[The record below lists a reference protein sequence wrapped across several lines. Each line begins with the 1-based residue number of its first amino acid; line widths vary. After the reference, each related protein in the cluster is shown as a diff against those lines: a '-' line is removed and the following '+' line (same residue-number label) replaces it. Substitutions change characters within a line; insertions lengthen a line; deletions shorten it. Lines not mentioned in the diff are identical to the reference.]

1 MKKKFY
7 FLLALMLGCV
17 GLMCAQ
23 AYAAPQVGKIYYMK
37 GKRSQ
42 KYLKASGTSL
52 TLSAEKTTDCL
63 FYVDTDNKIKAYLT
77 SNYINCSG
85 KNLSATTSDAGVFTA
100 GTDGAYYYK
109 NNGYYIYGG
118 ANTSATNI
126 DRGTSY
132 GNDAGYQ
139 WYFEEYTPPTV
150 NQTIVDGQTYFIRSV
165 TRNGHIY
172 AYAGTGTTLG
182 RSTENQGTDAY
193 RWTATKVSDGVYSFQ
208 NVGDNAKYF
217 GFKAT
222 TASAKSLTIAASEKR
237 AECFTIWSSSDSRF
251 LVGNVNVGTAW
262 NQAQT
267 QYNTTEV
274 WSTDF
279 QFVNVS
285 DYVLVTY
292 NYKEGETLV
301 GTKTQ
306 LLKKGDKYQAPYLQ
320 GYLLTSVVSGTTGNA
335 DYETYEVPVTSA
347 LADVRAVIGDGTI
360 GGGGCGIYWIGLD
373 IPATDVNGNTVEEV
387 PLYNIHLMSQTGN
400 GYNQSY
406 MVVSNSSNLSAGSVV
421 AVSQNNPAAASSSA
435 AYLCY
440 NFNKEKLAPGRY
452 YLFFVADKNAPTV
465 KQTYRTVLCSA
476 TKNYAPQLC
485 NSNNAIKTNWHPNIK
500 VNVANIQQAM
510 STVYGEK
517 WVTIDFVRDAGYSW
531 KISGTAAGATPSNLA
546 NDSEIGT
553 NRQWCFVGT
562 PESFKIY
569 SRAAGEALA
578 LTTNTASIAD
588 GTQVSLTAAESAC
601 RWQAFASG
609 AGYEI
614 TRVGEKTMT
623 LNSHGGKGQQIK
635 YYNKGDNGAV
645 WTINLLKTLTVKQSV
660 PGVEGTYSWNGQT
673 KTGSTVT
680 FQSTS
685 YVNNAPLTC
694 STVPGYDVSLPATT
708 WNGASDKQV
717 TVTLTPTFF
726 TTQADYDANNNNVH
740 WVRIT
745 NANET
750 NFSPE
755 AVTPGEVPSV
765 NTIDLANE
773 AQLWCFV
780 GDKTNGFKI
789 YNKAHPG
796 YVLQADNANPGDG
809 ANTTLVQASSAN
821 ASQSTWV
828 LGENYLSE
836 ANKPGYTIL
845 IKGKTSFGLNKY
857 KGKLR
862 FWNATGAGSHW
873 TIYEVG
879 GELTINV
886 NVTGNVLP
894 INSKV
899 GAISVSYNGQTTTT
913 RLNLGE
919 LTAAGQLTQLKVRT
933 PKGTAITIADGNPK
947 FAGYDFAGIDYDGQT
962 NQQSITINNVPVDG
976 TTATV
981 NYTATAYQNLFYT
994 KDAEHPYRIPA
1005 IVKTKDGTLIAASDY
1020 RYCGGD
1026 VGNGRV
1032 DIVVRRSSDNGATW
1046 SDQIT
1051 VAQGWRNATEKPAG
1065 NDAITET
1072 PYGFG
1077 DATLVADDQSGAVL
1091 LGYVGAPSNATCWT
1105 DRPDYFFQQS
1115 LDNGQTWGEKFSVMS
1130 QIKAKANATGNYTMK
1145 NFFVGSGKIV
1155 MSRKY
1160 KKQGAQY
1167 KRIYCVLWGYG
1178 QHGTEDLTRT
1188 NWVVYSDDFG
1198 KTWDILGGTYA
1209 AKGSCDEPK
1218 CEELPDGN
1226 IVLSS
1231 RESGCRWFNTF
1242 TYSDKENGT
1251 GTWGTAIKSNSVSEG
1266 LSFGGNAT
1274 NGEIQVLRVL
1284 AQEGTEVHNI
1294 VLQSIPTAG
1303 SRSNV
1308 SIYYKNL
1315 DDPSS
1320 YSTPEAFSKG
1330 WTLGKVVAPY
1340 GSAYST
1346 MCVQAD
1352 GKIAFFYED
1361 GKSGAGYDM
1370 VYVPLTI
1377 AELTNNTYSEIVLP
1391 VQETEGSTNEAIK
1404 LEGDVVST
1412 TDVTEM
1418 ITSETTSID
1427 LSEANIKGRV
1437 TAAQIQQQVATAT
1450 DNDNALIIVSET
1462 TDDEGATNVIKKN
1475 NEAGTAYT
1483 CQNLHLTD
1491 NGTFT
1496 SPVSFTAATANYN
1509 RTVAANANDFGTICL
1524 PFSAVSDENIQFYQL
1539 TSSTGNAFVFTPI
1552 DEAEANT
1559 PVLYKRLNKEN
1570 VTVNRTSVA
1579 VVPVQGEMAA
1589 AGTNYK
1595 MVGVFQ
1601 PTSVVDAETTAAI
1614 EGFAKVVDPNCY
1626 YIKQGQF
1633 FSLNQ
1638 RMNLK
1643 PFRAYITPTNE
1654 GTMQVPLM
1662 NINIEDNVHTDIQ
1675 IIEGADK
1682 TVTIVYDLAGRRLQ
1696 KPEKGLNIVNGQK
1709 IILKK

>member
-1 MKKKFY
+1 
-7 FLLALMLGCV
+7 MLGCV

-23 AYAAPQVGKIYYMK
+23 SYVEPQVGKIYYMK
-37 GKRSQ
+37 GKLSE

-52 TLSAEKTTDCL
+52 TLSAEKTPDCL
-63 FYVDTDNKIKAYLT
+63 FYVDTGNKIKAYQT
-77 SNYINCSG
+77 SNYINCQG
-85 KNLSATTSDAGVFTA
+85 KNLSTTSYAGEFSA
-100 GTDGAYYYK
+100 GTGGAYYYK

-118 ANTSATNI
+118 ANTSATAI
-126 DRGTSY
+126 DRGT
-132 GNDAGYQ
+132 NANLEGYQ
-139 WYFEEYTPPTV
+139 WYFEEYTPP
-150 NQTIVDGQTYFIRSV
+150 
-165 TRNGHIY
+165 
-172 AYAGTGTTLG
+172 
-182 RSTENQGTDAY
+182 
-193 RWTATKVSDGVYSFQ
+193 
-208 NVGDNAKYF
+208 
-217 GFKAT
+217 
-222 TASAKSLTIAASEKR
+222 
-237 AECFTIWSSSDSRF
+237 
-251 LVGNVNVGTAW
+251 
-262 NQAQT
+262 
-267 QYNTTEV
+267 
-274 WSTDF
+274 
-279 QFVNVS
+279 
-285 DYVLVTY
+285 
-292 NYKEGETLV
+292 
-301 GTKTQ
+301 
-306 LLKKGDKYQAPYLQ
+306 
-320 GYLLTSVVSGTTGNA
+320 
-335 DYETYEVPVTSA
+335 
-347 LADVRAVIGDGTI
+347 LADVRAVIGDGTT

-373 IPATDVNGNTVEEV
+373 IPSTDVNGNTVEQV
-387 PLYNIHLMSQTGN
+387 PLYNIHLMSITGDK
-400 GYNQSY
+400 YNQSY
-406 MVVSNSSNLSAGSVV
+406 MVVSNSSTLTAGSVV
-421 AVSQNNPAAASSSA
+421 AVSQNNPAASGSA

-440 NFNKEKLAPGRY
+440 NFNKEKLTPGRY
-452 YLFFVADKNAPTV
+452 YLFFVADRNVPATN
-465 KQTYRTVLCSA
+465 RSHRIVLCSA
-476 TKNYAPQLC
+476 NKAYAPHLL
-485 NSNNAIKTNWHPNIK
+485 NTLNAEKTNWHPNIK
-500 VNVANIQQAM
+500 VNVASIQQAM
-510 STVYGEK
+510 STFYGEK

-531 KISGTAAGATPSNLA
+531 KISGTVAGATPSNLT

-569 SRAAGEALA
+569 SRAAGETLA
-578 LTTNTASIAD
+578 LTTNTASIGD
-588 GTQVSLTAAESAC
+588 GTQVSLTATESAC

-614 TRVGEKTMT
+614 TRVGEKNMT
-623 LNSHGGKGQQIK
+623 LNSHGGKGKQIK

-694 STVPGYDVSLPATT
+694 STVPGYDFSLPETT

-796 YVLQADNANPGDG
+796 YVLQAASANPENGTT
-809 ANTTLVQASSAN
+809 TTLVQASSAI

-828 LGENYLSE
+828 LGENYLSA

-845 IKGKTSFGLNKY
+845 LKGKTGYGLNKHT
-857 KGKLR
+857 GFWR
-862 FWNATGAGSHW
+862 FYNASDAGSRW

-976 TTATV
+976 ATATV

-1005 IVKTKDGTLIAASDY
+1005 IVKTQDGTLIAASDY

-1051 VAQGWRNATEKPAG
+1051 VAQGWRNATEKPDG

-1115 LDNGQTWGEKFSVMS
+1115 LDNGQTWGAKFSVMS
-1130 QIKAKANATGNYTMK
+1130 QIKNKVNATGYTLT

-1178 QHGTEDLTRT
+1178 QHGTESLTRT

-1242 TYSDKENGT
+1242 TYTDKENGT
-1251 GTWGTAIKSNSVSEG
+1251 GTWSTAKASNRVEGG

-1303 SRSNV
+1303 NRSNV
-1308 SIYYKNL
+1308 SIYYKNI
-1315 DDPSS
+1315 DAPSA
-1320 YSTPEAFSKG
+1320 YSSPEEFSKG

-1361 GKSGAGYDM
+1361 AKSDAAYDM

-1427 LSEANIKGRV
+1427 LSEANIKGSV

-1450 DNDNALIIVSET
+1450 GNDNALIIVSET

-1475 NEAGTAYT
+1475 DEAGTAYT
-1483 CQNLHLTD
+1483 CQNLQLTD

-1509 RTVAANANDFGTICL
+1509 RTVAAEANDFGTICL

-1570 VTVNRTSVA
+1570 VTVNRTSVE

-1589 AGTNYK
+1589 AGTSYK

-1601 PTSVVDAETTAAI
+1601 PTSVVSEEGIAAVD
-1614 EGFAKVVDPNCY
+1614 GYAKIVDPNCY

-1633 FSLNQ
+1633 FSLNE

-1643 PFRAYITPTNE
+1643 PFRAYITPTN
-1654 GTMQVPLM
+1654 GGMMQVPLM

>member
-23 AYAAPQVGKIYYMK
+23 SYVEPQVGKIYYMK
-37 GKRSQ
+37 GKLSE

-52 TLSAEKTTDCL
+52 TLSAEKTPDCL
-63 FYVDTDNKIKAYLT
+63 FYVDTGNKIKAYQT
-77 SNYINCSG
+77 SNYINCQG
-85 KNLSATTSDAGVFTA
+85 KNLSTTSYAGEFSA
-100 GTDGAYYYK
+100 GTGGAYYYK

-118 ANTSATNI
+118 ANTSATAI
-126 DRGTSY
+126 DRGT
-132 GNDAGYQ
+132 NANLEGYQ
-139 WYFEEYTPPTV
+139 WYFEEYTPP
-150 NQTIVDGQTYFIRSV
+150 
-165 TRNGHIY
+165 
-172 AYAGTGTTLG
+172 
-182 RSTENQGTDAY
+182 
-193 RWTATKVSDGVYSFQ
+193 
-208 NVGDNAKYF
+208 
-217 GFKAT
+217 
-222 TASAKSLTIAASEKR
+222 
-237 AECFTIWSSSDSRF
+237 
-251 LVGNVNVGTAW
+251 
-262 NQAQT
+262 
-267 QYNTTEV
+267 
-274 WSTDF
+274 
-279 QFVNVS
+279 
-285 DYVLVTY
+285 
-292 NYKEGETLV
+292 
-301 GTKTQ
+301 
-306 LLKKGDKYQAPYLQ
+306 
-320 GYLLTSVVSGTTGNA
+320 
-335 DYETYEVPVTSA
+335 
-347 LADVRAVIGDGTI
+347 LADVRVVIGDGTT

-373 IPATDVNGNTVEEV
+373 IPSTDVNGNTVEQV
-387 PLYNIHLMSQTGN
+387 PLYNIHLMSITGDK
-400 GYNQSY
+400 YNQSY
-406 MVVSNSSNLSAGSVV
+406 MVVSNSSTLTAGSVV
-421 AVSQNNPAAASSSA
+421 AVSQNNPAASGSA

-440 NFNKEKLAPGRY
+440 NFNKEKLTPGRY
-452 YLFFVADKNAPTV
+452 YLFFVADRNVPATN
-465 KQTYRTVLCSA
+465 RSHRIVLCSA
-476 TKNYAPQLC
+476 NKNYAPHLY
-485 NSNNAIKTNWHPNIK
+485 NTANAEKTNWYPNIK
-500 VNVANIQQAM
+500 VNVASIQQAM

-569 SRAAGEALA
+569 SRAAGETLA
-578 LTTNTASIAD
+578 LTTNTASIGD
-588 GTQVSLTAAESAC
+588 GTQVSLTATESAC

-614 TRVGEKTMT
+614 TRVGEKNMT
-623 LNSHGGKGQQIK
+623 LNSHGGKGKQIK
-635 YYNKGDNGAV
+635 YYNKGDGGAV

-745 NANET
+745 HVNET
-750 NFSPE
+750 NYSPE
-755 AVTPGEVPSV
+755 AATPGQEPPV

-796 YVLQADNANPGDG
+796 YVLQAASAEPSNGTK
-809 ANTTLVQASSAN
+809 TTLVQATEAI
-821 ASQSTWV
+821 AGQSTWV
-828 LGENYLSE
+828 LGENYLSA
-836 ANKPGYTIL
+836 ANKPGYTIRL
-845 IKGKTSFGLNKY
+845 KGKTGYGLNKHSGY
-857 KGKLR
+857 WK
-862 FWNATGAGSHW
+862 FYTASDAGSRW
-873 TIYEVG
+873 TMYEVG

-976 TTATV
+976 ATATV

-1005 IVKTKDGTLIAASDY
+1005 IVKTQDGTLIAASDY

-1046 SDQIT
+1046 SDQET
-1051 VAQGWRNATEKPAG
+1051 VAQGWRNTTEKPDG

-1091 LGYVGAPSNATCWT
+1091 LGYVGAPSSATCWT
-1105 DRPDYFFQQS
+1105 DKPDYFFQQS
-1115 LDNGQTWGEKFSVMS
+1115 LDNGQKWGEKFSVMS
-1130 QIKAKANATGNYTMK
+1130 QLKNKVNATGYTLT

-1178 QHGTEDLTRT
+1178 QLSGEGMTRT

-1231 RESGCRWFNTF
+1231 RDGGCRWFNTF
-1242 TYSDKENGT
+1242 TYTDKENGT
-1251 GTWGTAIKSNSVSEG
+1251 GNWGTAIKSNSVSEG

-1284 AQEGTEVHNI
+1284 GQEGTEVHNI

-1308 SIYYKNL
+1308 SIYYKNI

-1320 YSTPEAFSKG
+1320 YSSPEAFSKG

-1361 GKSGAGYDM
+1361 AKSDAAYDM

-1391 VQETEGSTNEAIK
+1391 VQETAGSTNEAVK

-1418 ITSETTSID
+1418 VTSETTSID
-1427 LSEANIKGRV
+1427 LSEANIKGSV
-1437 TAAQIQQQVATAT
+1437 TAAQIQAQVATAT
-1450 DNDNALIIVSET
+1450 GNNNALIIVSET

-1475 NEAGTAYT
+1475 DEAGTAYT
-1483 CQNLHLTD
+1483 CQNLQLSD

-1496 SPVSFTAATANYN
+1496 PPVSFTAATANYN
-1509 RTVAANANDFGTICL
+1509 RTVAAEANDFGTICL

-1539 TSSTGNAFVFTPI
+1539 TSSTGKAFVFTPI

-1570 VTVNRTSVA
+1570 VTISRTEVA

-1643 PFRAYITPTNE
+1643 PFRAYITPTN
-1654 GTMQVPLM
+1654 GGMMQVPLM

-1682 TVTIVYDLAGRRLQ
+1682 TVTIVYDLAGRCLQ

>member
-23 AYAAPQVGKIYYMK
+23 SYVEPQVGKIYYMK

-42 KYLKASGTSL
+42 KYLKAIGTSL

-63 FYVDTDNKIKAYLT
+63 FYVDTGNKIKAYQT
-77 SNYINCSG
+77 SNYINCQG
-85 KNLSATTSDAGVFTA
+85 KNLSTTSYAGEFSA
-100 GTDGAYYYK
+100 GTGGAYYYK

-118 ANTSATNI
+118 ANTSATAI
-126 DRGTSY
+126 DRGT
-132 GNDAGYQ
+132 NADLEGYQ
-139 WYFEEYTPPTV
+139 WYFEEYTPP
-150 NQTIVDGQTYFIRSV
+150 
-165 TRNGHIY
+165 
-172 AYAGTGTTLG
+172 
-182 RSTENQGTDAY
+182 
-193 RWTATKVSDGVYSFQ
+193 
-208 NVGDNAKYF
+208 
-217 GFKAT
+217 
-222 TASAKSLTIAASEKR
+222 
-237 AECFTIWSSSDSRF
+237 
-251 LVGNVNVGTAW
+251 
-262 NQAQT
+262 
-267 QYNTTEV
+267 
-274 WSTDF
+274 
-279 QFVNVS
+279 
-285 DYVLVTY
+285 
-292 NYKEGETLV
+292 
-301 GTKTQ
+301 
-306 LLKKGDKYQAPYLQ
+306 
-320 GYLLTSVVSGTTGNA
+320 
-335 DYETYEVPVTSA
+335 
-347 LADVRAVIGDGTI
+347 LADVRAVIGDGTT

-373 IPATDVNGNTVEEV
+373 IPSTDVNGNTVEEV

-406 MVVSNSSNLSAGSVV
+406 MVVSNSSTLTAGSVV
-421 AVSQNNPAAASSSA
+421 AVSQNNPAASGSA

-440 NFNKEKLAPGRY
+440 NFNKEKLTPGRY
-452 YLFFVADKNAPTV
+452 YLFFVADRNVPATN
-465 KQTYRTVLCSA
+465 RSHRIVLCSA
-476 TKNYAPQLC
+476 NKAYAPHLL
-485 NSNNAIKTNWHPNIK
+485 NTLNAEKTNWHPNIK
-500 VNVANIQQAM
+500 VNVASIQQAM
-510 STVYGEK
+510 STFYGEK

-531 KISGTAAGATPSNLA
+531 KISGTVAGATPSNLT

-569 SRAAGEALA
+569 SRAAGETLA
-578 LTTNTASIAD
+578 LTTNTASIGD
-588 GTQVSLTAAESAC
+588 GTQVSLTATESAC

-614 TRVGEKTMT
+614 TRVGEKNMT
-623 LNSHGGKGQQIK
+623 LNSHGGKGKQIK
-635 YYNKGDNGAV
+635 YYNKGDGGAV
-645 WTINLLKTLTVKQSV
+645 WTINLLKTLTVKQTV

-694 STVPGYDVSLPATT
+694 STVPGYDFSLPETT

-717 TVTLTPTFF
+717 IVTLTPTFF

-845 IKGKTSFGLNKY
+845 IKGKTNFSLNKY
-857 KGKLR
+857 DGKLR

-976 TTATV
+976 AT
-981 NYTATAYQNLFYT
+981 
-994 KDAEHPYRIPA
+994 
-1005 IVKTKDGTLIAASDY
+1005 
-1020 RYCGGD
+1020 
-1026 VGNGRV
+1026 
-1032 DIVVRRSSDNGATW
+1032 
-1046 SDQIT
+1046 
-1051 VAQGWRNATEKPAG
+1051 ATEKPAG

-1091 LGYVGAPSNATCWT
+1091 LGYVGAPSSATCWT

-1115 LDNGQTWGEKFSVMS
+1115 LDNGQTWGEKFSVMN
-1130 QIKAKANATGNYTMK
+1130 QIKEKANATGNYTMK

-1178 QHGTEDLTRT
+1178 QHGTESLTRT

-1242 TYSDKENGT
+1242 TYTDKENGT
-1251 GTWGTAIKSNSVSEG
+1251 GTWSTAKASNTVTGG

-1284 AQEGTEVHNI
+1284 GQEGTEVHNI

-1303 SRSNV
+1303 NRSNV
-1308 SIYYKNL
+1308 SIYYKNI

-1320 YSTPEAFSKG
+1320 YSSPEAFSKG

-1340 GSAYST
+1340 SSAYST

-1391 VQETEGSTNEAIK
+1391 VQETAGSTNEAVK

-1427 LSEANIKGRV
+1427 LSEANIKGSV

-1450 DNDNALIIVSET
+1450 GNNNALIIVSET

-1475 NEAGTAYT
+1475 DEAGTAYT
-1483 CQNLHLTD
+1483 CQNLQLTD

-1509 RTVAANANDFGTICL
+1509 RTVAASANDFGTICL
-1524 PFSAVSDENIQFYQL
+1524 PFSAVSDENIQFYKL

-1570 VTVNRTSVA
+1570 VTVNRTSVE

-1643 PFRAYITPTNE
+1643 PFRAYITPTN
-1654 GTMQVPLM
+1654 GGMMQVPLM

-1696 KPEKGLNIVNGQK
+1696 KSEKGLNIVNGQK

>member
-23 AYAAPQVGKIYYMK
+23 SYVEPQVGKIYYMK
-37 GKRSQ
+37 GKLSE

-52 TLSAEKTTDCL
+52 TLSAEKTPDCL
-63 FYVDTDNKIKAYLT
+63 FYVDTGNKIKAYQT
-77 SNYINCSG
+77 SNYINCQG
-85 KNLSATTSDAGVFTA
+85 KNLSTTSYAGEFSA
-100 GTDGAYYYK
+100 GTGGAYYYK

-118 ANTSATNI
+118 ANTSATAI
-126 DRGTSY
+126 DRGT
-132 GNDAGYQ
+132 NANLEGYQ
-139 WYFEEYTPPTV
+139 WYFEEYTPP
-150 NQTIVDGQTYFIRSV
+150 
-165 TRNGHIY
+165 
-172 AYAGTGTTLG
+172 
-182 RSTENQGTDAY
+182 
-193 RWTATKVSDGVYSFQ
+193 
-208 NVGDNAKYF
+208 
-217 GFKAT
+217 
-222 TASAKSLTIAASEKR
+222 
-237 AECFTIWSSSDSRF
+237 
-251 LVGNVNVGTAW
+251 
-262 NQAQT
+262 
-267 QYNTTEV
+267 
-274 WSTDF
+274 
-279 QFVNVS
+279 
-285 DYVLVTY
+285 
-292 NYKEGETLV
+292 
-301 GTKTQ
+301 
-306 LLKKGDKYQAPYLQ
+306 
-320 GYLLTSVVSGTTGNA
+320 
-335 DYETYEVPVTSA
+335 
-347 LADVRAVIGDGTI
+347 LADVRAVIGDGTT

-373 IPATDVNGNTVEEV
+373 IPSTDVNGNTVEQV
-387 PLYNIHLMSQTGN
+387 PLYNIHLMSITGDK
-400 GYNQSY
+400 YNQSY
-406 MVVSNSSNLSAGSVV
+406 MVVSNSSTLTAGSVV
-421 AVSQNNPAAASSSA
+421 AVSQNNPAASGSA

-440 NFNKEKLAPGRY
+440 NFNKEKLTPGRY
-452 YLFFVADKNAPTV
+452 YLFFVADRNVPATN
-465 KQTYRTVLCSA
+465 RSHRIVLCSA
-476 TKNYAPQLC
+476 NKAYAPHLL
-485 NSNNAIKTNWHPNIK
+485 NTLNAEKTNWHPNIK
-500 VNVANIQQAM
+500 VNVASIQQAM
-510 STVYGEK
+510 STFYGEK

-531 KISGTAAGATPSNLA
+531 KISGTVAGATPSNLT

-569 SRAAGEALA
+569 SRAAGETLA
-578 LTTNTASIAD
+578 LTTNSASIGD

-614 TRVGEKTMT
+614 TRVGEKNMT
-623 LNSHGGKGQQIK
+623 LNSHGGKGKQIK
-635 YYNKGDNGAV
+635 YYNKGDGGAV

-694 STVPGYDVSLPATT
+694 STVPGYDVSLPETT

-717 TVTLTPTFF
+717 IVTLTPTFF

-845 IKGKTSFGLNKY
+845 IKGKTNFSLNKY
-857 KGKLR
+857 DGKLR

-976 TTATV
+976 ATATV

-1105 DRPDYFFQQS
+1105 NRPDYFFQQS

-1130 QIKAKANATGNYTMK
+1130 QIKEKANATGNYTMT

-1178 QHGTEDLTRT
+1178 QHGTESLTRT

-1198 KTWDILGGTYA
+1198 KTWDILGRTYA

-1218 CEELPDGN
+1218 CEELPNGN

-1251 GTWGTAIKSNSVSEG
+1251 GTWGNAIKSNSVSEG
-1266 LSFGGNAT
+1266 LSFGGNTT

-1284 AQEGTEVHNI
+1284 GQEGTEVHNI

-1303 SRSNV
+1303 NRSNV
-1308 SIYYKNL
+1308 SIYYKNI

-1340 GSAYST
+1340 SSAYST

-1427 LSEANIKGRV
+1427 LSEANIKGSV
-1437 TAAQIQQQVATAT
+1437 TAAQIQAQVATAT
-1450 DNDNALIIVSET
+1450 GNQNALIIVSET
-1462 TDDEGATNVIKKN
+1462 TDDEGATNVIKKSN
-1475 NEAGTAYT
+1475 AGTAYT
-1483 CQNLHLTD
+1483 CQNLQLSD

-1496 SPVSFTAATANYN
+1496 PPVSFTAATANYN
-1509 RTVAANANDFGTICL
+1509 RTVAAEANDFGTICL
-1524 PFSAVSDENIQFYQL
+1524 PFSAVSDENIQFYEL

-1552 DEAEANT
+1552 SEAEANT

-1570 VTVNRTSVA
+1570 VTVNRTSVE

-1601 PTSVVDAETTAAI
+1601 PTSVVSEEGIAALD
-1614 EGFAKVVDPNCY
+1614 GYAKIVDPNCY

-1633 FSLNQ
+1633 FSLNE

-1643 PFRAYITPTNE
+1643 PFRAYITPTN
-1654 GTMQVPLM
+1654 GGMMQVPLM

-1682 TVTIVYDLAGRRLQ
+1682 TVTIVYDLAGHRLQ
-1696 KPEKGLNIVNGQK
+1696 KPENGLNIVNGQK

>member
-52 TLSAEKTTDCL
+52 SLSAEKTTDCL

-85 KNLSATTSDAGVFTA
+85 KNLSATSYAGEITA
-100 GTDGAYYYK
+100 GADGAYYYK
-109 NNGYYIYGG
+109 NNDYYIYGG

-126 DRGTSY
+126 DRGESY

-172 AYAGTGTTLG
+172 AYAGSGTTLG
-182 RSTENQGTDAY
+182 RSTENQGTNVY

-217 GFKAT
+217 GFKVT
-222 TASAKSLTIAASEKR
+222 TNSAKSLTIAASEKR

-262 NQAQT
+262 NQADK
-267 QYNTTEV
+267 QYGTTDV

-279 QFVNVS
+279 QFVNVA

-306 LLKKGDKYQAPYLQ
+306 LLKKGDKYEAPYLQ
-320 GYLLTSVVSGTTGNA
+320 GYFLTSVVSGTTGNA

-360 GGGGCGIYWIGLD
+360 GGGQCGIYWIGLD
-373 IPATDVNGNTVEEV
+373 IPSTDVNGNTVEQV
-387 PLYNIHLMSQTGN
+387 PLYNIHLMSITGN
-400 GYNQSY
+400 GYIDPSY
-406 MVVSNSSNLSAGSVV
+406 MVVSNSSTLSAGSVV
-421 AVSQNNPAAASSSA
+421 AVSQNNPAASTSA

-452 YLFFVADKNAPTV
+452 YLFFVADRTV
-465 KQTYRTVLCSA
+465 PATNRSHRIVLCSA
-476 TKNYAPQLC
+476 NKDYAPHLY
-485 NSNNAIKTNWHPNIK
+485 NSANAEQTNWYPNIK
-500 VNVANIQQAM
+500 VNVASIQQAM

-517 WVTIDFVRDAGYSW
+517 WVTIDFVRNAGYSW

-569 SRAAGEALA
+569 SRAAGETLA
-578 LTTNTASIAD
+578 LTTNSTTIGN

-614 TRVGEKTMT
+614 TRVGETSMT
-623 LNSHGGKGQQIK
+623 LNSHGGVGKQIK
-635 YYNKGDNGAV
+635 YFDKGDGGAV

-845 IKGKTSFGLNKY
+845 IKGKTNFGLNKY
-857 KGKLR
+857 YGKLR

-879 GELTINV
+879 GELTINI

-919 LTAAGQLTQLKVRT
+919 LTTAGQLTQLKVRT

-947 FAGYDFAGIDYDGQT
+947 FAGYDFAGIDYAGQT
-962 NQQSITINNVPVDG
+962 NQQTVTITNIPVDG

-981 NYTATAYQNLFYT
+981 NYTASAYQNLFYT

-1020 RYCGGD
+1020 RYCGAD

-1046 SDQIT
+1046 SDQET
-1051 VAQGWRNATEKPAG
+1051 VAQGWRNATEKPDG

-1115 LDNGQTWGEKFSVMS
+1115 LDNGQTWGAKFSVIS
-1130 QIKAKANATGNYTMK
+1130 QIKNKVNATGYTMT

-1178 QHGTEDLTRT
+1178 QLSGEGMTRS

-1218 CEELPDGN
+1218 CEELPNGN

-1284 AQEGTEVHNI
+1284 GQEGTEVHNI

-1320 YSTPEAFSKG
+1320 YSSPEAFSKG
-1330 WTLGKVVAPY
+1330 WTLGKDVAPY
-1340 GSAYST
+1340 SSAYST

-1418 ITSETTSID
+1418 ITNETTSID
-1427 LSEANIKGRV
+1427 LSEANIKGSV

-1450 DNDNALIIVSET
+1450 GNNNALIIVSET

-1475 NEAGTAYT
+1475 DEAGTAYT

-1509 RTVAANANDFGTICL
+1509 RTVAAEANDFGTICL

-1539 TSSTGNAFVFTPI
+1539 TSSNGNAFVFTPI

-1570 VTVNRTSVA
+1570 VTVNRTSVE

-1589 AGTNYK
+1589 AGNSYK

-1601 PTSVVDAETTAAI
+1601 PTSVVSEEGIAAVD
-1614 EGFAKVVDPNCY
+1614 GFAKIVDPNCY

-1633 FSLNQ
+1633 FSLNE

-1643 PFRAYITPTNE
+1643 PFRAYITPTNQ
-1654 GTMQVPLM
+1654 GMMQVPLM

>member
-23 AYAAPQVGKIYYMK
+23 SYVEPQVGKIYYMK
-37 GKRSQ
+37 GKLSE

-52 TLSAEKTTDCL
+52 TLSAEKTPDCL
-63 FYVDTDNKIKAYLT
+63 FYVDTGNKIKAYQT
-77 SNYINCSG
+77 SNYINCQG
-85 KNLSATTSDAGVFTA
+85 KNLSTTSYAGEFSA
-100 GTDGAYYYK
+100 GTGGAYYYK

-118 ANTSATNI
+118 ANTSATAI
-126 DRGTSY
+126 DRGT
-132 GNDAGYQ
+132 NANLEGYQ
-139 WYFEEYTPPTV
+139 WYFEEYTPP
-150 NQTIVDGQTYFIRSV
+150 
-165 TRNGHIY
+165 
-172 AYAGTGTTLG
+172 
-182 RSTENQGTDAY
+182 
-193 RWTATKVSDGVYSFQ
+193 
-208 NVGDNAKYF
+208 
-217 GFKAT
+217 
-222 TASAKSLTIAASEKR
+222 
-237 AECFTIWSSSDSRF
+237 
-251 LVGNVNVGTAW
+251 
-262 NQAQT
+262 
-267 QYNTTEV
+267 
-274 WSTDF
+274 
-279 QFVNVS
+279 
-285 DYVLVTY
+285 
-292 NYKEGETLV
+292 
-301 GTKTQ
+301 
-306 LLKKGDKYQAPYLQ
+306 
-320 GYLLTSVVSGTTGNA
+320 
-335 DYETYEVPVTSA
+335 
-347 LADVRAVIGDGTI
+347 LADVRAVIGDGTT

-373 IPATDVNGNTVEEV
+373 IPSTDVNGNTVEQV
-387 PLYNIHLMSQTGN
+387 PLYNIHLMSITGDK
-400 GYNQSY
+400 YNQSY
-406 MVVSNSSNLSAGSVV
+406 MVVSNSSTLTAGSVV
-421 AVSQNNPAAASSSA
+421 AVSQNNPAASGSA

-440 NFNKEKLAPGRY
+440 NFNKEKLTPGRY
-452 YLFFVADKNAPTV
+452 YLFFVADRNVPATN
-465 KQTYRTVLCSA
+465 RSHRIVLCSA
-476 TKNYAPQLC
+476 NKAYAPHLL
-485 NSNNAIKTNWHPNIK
+485 NTLNAEKTNWHPNIK
-500 VNVANIQQAM
+500 VNVASIQQAM
-510 STVYGEK
+510 STFYGEK

-531 KISGTAAGATPSNLA
+531 KISGTVAGATPSNLT

-569 SRAAGEALA
+569 SRAAGETLA
-578 LTTNTASIAD
+578 LTTNTASIGD
-588 GTQVSLTAAESAC
+588 GTQVSLTATESAC

-614 TRVGEKTMT
+614 TRVGEKNMT
-623 LNSHGGKGQQIK
+623 LNSHGGKGKQIK
-635 YYNKGDNGAV
+635 YYNKGDGGAV

-726 TTQADYDANNNNVH
+726 TTQTDYDANNNNVH

-745 NANET
+745 HVNET
-750 NFSPE
+750 NYSPE
-755 AVTPGEVPSV
+755 AATPGQEPPV
-765 NTIDLANE
+765 NTINIANE

-789 YNKAHPG
+789 YNKANPG
-796 YVLQADNANPGDG
+796 YVLQAASAEPSNGTT
-809 ANTTLVQASSAN
+809 TTLVLATEAI

-828 LGENYLSE
+828 LGENYLSA

-845 IKGKTSFGLNKY
+845 LKGKTGYGLNKHSGY
-857 KGKLR
+857 WK
-862 FWNATGAGSHW
+862 FYNASDAGSRW
-873 TIYEVG
+873 TMYEVG
-879 GELTINV
+879 GELIINV

-1046 SDQIT
+1046 SAQET

-1115 LDNGQTWGEKFSVMS
+1115 LDNGQTWGAKFSVMS
-1130 QIKAKANATGNYTMK
+1130 QIKNKVNATGYTMT

-1178 QHGTEDLTRT
+1178 QLSGEGMTRS

-1218 CEELPDGN
+1218 CEELPNGN

-1251 GTWGTAIKSNSVSEG
+1251 GAWSTAKASNTVTGG

-1303 SRSNV
+1303 NRSNV
-1308 SIYYKNL
+1308 SIYYKNI

-1320 YSTPEAFSKG
+1320 YSSPEAFSKG

-1361 GKSGAGYDM
+1361 AKSDAGYDM

-1391 VQETEGSTNEAIK
+1391 VQETAGSTNEAVK

-1418 ITSETTSID
+1418 VTSETTSID
-1427 LSEANIKGRV
+1427 LSEANIKGSV
-1437 TAAQIQQQVATAT
+1437 TAAQIQAQVATAT
-1450 DNDNALIIVSET
+1450 GNQNALIIVSET

-1475 NEAGTAYT
+1475 DEAGTAYT
-1483 CQNLHLTD
+1483 CQNLQLSD

-1496 SPVSFTAATANYN
+1496 PPVSFTAATANYN
-1509 RTVAANANDFGTICL
+1509 RTVAAEANDFGTICL

-1539 TSSTGNAFVFTPI
+1539 TSSTGKAFVFTPI

-1570 VTVNRTSVA
+1570 VTISRTEVA

-1643 PFRAYITPTNE
+1643 PFRAYITPTN
-1654 GTMQVPLM
+1654 GGMMQVPLM

-1682 TVTIVYDLAGRRLQ
+1682 TVTIVYDLAGRCLQ

>member
-23 AYAAPQVGKIYYMK
+23 SYVEPQVGKIYYMK
-37 GKRSQ
+37 GKLSE

-52 TLSAEKTTDCL
+52 TLSAEKTPDCL
-63 FYVDTDNKIKAYLT
+63 FYVDTGNKIKAYQT
-77 SNYINCSG
+77 SNYINCQG
-85 KNLSATTSDAGVFTA
+85 KNLSTTSYAGEFSA
-100 GTDGAYYYK
+100 GTGGAYYYK

-118 ANTSATNI
+118 ANTSATAI
-126 DRGTSY
+126 DRGT
-132 GNDAGYQ
+132 NANLEGYQ
-139 WYFEEYTPPTV
+139 WYFEEYTPP
-150 NQTIVDGQTYFIRSV
+150 
-165 TRNGHIY
+165 
-172 AYAGTGTTLG
+172 
-182 RSTENQGTDAY
+182 
-193 RWTATKVSDGVYSFQ
+193 
-208 NVGDNAKYF
+208 
-217 GFKAT
+217 
-222 TASAKSLTIAASEKR
+222 
-237 AECFTIWSSSDSRF
+237 
-251 LVGNVNVGTAW
+251 
-262 NQAQT
+262 
-267 QYNTTEV
+267 
-274 WSTDF
+274 
-279 QFVNVS
+279 
-285 DYVLVTY
+285 
-292 NYKEGETLV
+292 
-301 GTKTQ
+301 
-306 LLKKGDKYQAPYLQ
+306 
-320 GYLLTSVVSGTTGNA
+320 
-335 DYETYEVPVTSA
+335 
-347 LADVRAVIGDGTI
+347 LADVRAVIGDGTT

-373 IPATDVNGNTVEEV
+373 IPSTDVNGNTVEQV
-387 PLYNIHLMSQTGN
+387 PLYNIHLMSITGDK
-400 GYNQSY
+400 YNQSY
-406 MVVSNSSNLSAGSVV
+406 MVVSNSSTLTAGSVV
-421 AVSQNNPAAASSSA
+421 AVSQNNPAASGSA

-440 NFNKEKLAPGRY
+440 NFNKEKLTPGRY
-452 YLFFVADKNAPTV
+452 YLFFVADRNVPATN
-465 KQTYRTVLCSA
+465 RSHRIVLCSA
-476 TKNYAPQLC
+476 NKAYAPHLL
-485 NSNNAIKTNWHPNIK
+485 NTLNAEKTNWHPNIK
-500 VNVANIQQAM
+500 VNVASIQQAM
-510 STVYGEK
+510 STFYGEK

-531 KISGTAAGATPSNLA
+531 KISGTVAGATPSNLT

-569 SRAAGEALA
+569 SRAAGETLA
-578 LTTNTASIAD
+578 LTTNTASIGD
-588 GTQVSLTAAESAC
+588 GTQVSLTATESAC

-614 TRVGEKTMT
+614 TRVGEKNMT
-623 LNSHGGKGQQIK
+623 LNSHGGKGKQIK
-635 YYNKGDNGAV
+635 YYNKGDGGAV

-745 NANET
+745 HVNET
-750 NFSPE
+750 NYSPE
-755 AVTPGEVPSV
+755 AATPGQEPPV

-796 YVLQADNANPGDG
+796 YVLQAASAEPSNGTK
-809 ANTTLVQASSAN
+809 TTLVQATEAI
-821 ASQSTWV
+821 AGQSTWV
-828 LGENYLSE
+828 LGENYLSA
-836 ANKPGYTIL
+836 ANKPGYTIRL
-845 IKGKTSFGLNKY
+845 KGKTGYGLNKHSGY
-857 KGKLR
+857 WK
-862 FWNATGAGSHW
+862 FYTASDAGSRW
-873 TIYEVG
+873 TMYEVG
-879 GELTINV
+879 GELIINV

-947 FAGYDFAGIDYDGQT
+947 FAGYDFAGIDYAGQT
-962 NQQSITINNVPVDG
+962 NQQTVTITNIPVDG

-1020 RYCGGD
+1020 RYCDAD

-1051 VAQGWRNATEKPAG
+1051 VAQGWRNATEKPDG

-1115 LDNGQTWGEKFSVMS
+1115 LDNGQTWGAKFSVIS
-1130 QIKAKANATGNYTMK
+1130 QIKNKVNATGYTMT

-1178 QHGTEDLTRT
+1178 QLSGEGMTRS

-1251 GTWGTAIKSNSVSEG
+1251 GAWSTAKASNTVTGG

-1303 SRSNV
+1303 NRSNV
-1308 SIYYKNL
+1308 SIYYKNI

-1320 YSTPEAFSKG
+1320 YSSPEAFSKG

-1418 ITSETTSID
+1418 ITNETTSID
-1427 LSEANIKGRV
+1427 LSEANIKGSV

-1450 DNDNALIIVSET
+1450 GNNNALIIVSET

-1475 NEAGTAYT
+1475 DEAGTAYT
-1483 CQNLHLTD
+1483 CQNLQLTD

-1509 RTVAANANDFGTICL
+1509 RTVAAEANDFGTICL

-1601 PTSVVDAETTAAI
+1601 PTSVVSEEGIAAVD
-1614 EGFAKVVDPNCY
+1614 GYAKIVDPNCY

-1643 PFRAYITPTNE
+1643 PFRAYITPTN
-1654 GTMQVPLM
+1654 GGMMQVPLM